1 MLPGGQFS
9 KKAAGRSGRRLM
21 RGEGVRGWK
30 SSRGPPWIR
39 GSRGVGG
46 MSETI
51 EAAPEAG
58 RSFSGVCACGYFY
71 SPPERHHRLGV
82 LRSFLGWVLSPARRT
97 PPIHPLIPPHG
108 CRGGVGGCLDSSD
121 SKGLYVLAV
130 ALAATLRPVFNGLVK
145 IFRGYIYDCTSK
157 IAIRLIELFGPN
169 YSVKY
174 NPFVELSWLYLSYSG
189 DVLYVQTMRGS

>member
-21 RGEGVRGWK
+21 RGEGVQGWTR
-30 SSRGPPWIR
+30 SRGPSWTR

-97 PPIHPLIPPHG
+97 PPTHLLTPPHG
-108 CRGGVGGCLDSSD
+108 CRGRVGGCFDSSD
-121 SKGLYVLAV
+121 SKGLYL
-130 ALAATLRPVFNGLVK
+130 LAAALVDSTMSFEWPCK
-145 IFRGYIYDCTSK
+145 HFS
-157 IAIRLIELFGPN
+157 RLH
-169 YSVKY
+169 V
-174 NPFVELSWLYLSYSG
+174 
-189 DVLYVQTMRGS
+189 